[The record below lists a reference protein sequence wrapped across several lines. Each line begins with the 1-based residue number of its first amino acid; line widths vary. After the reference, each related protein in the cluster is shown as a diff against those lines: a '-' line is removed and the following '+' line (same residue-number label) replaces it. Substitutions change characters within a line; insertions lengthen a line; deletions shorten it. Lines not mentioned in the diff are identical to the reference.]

1 MMFFKERRFG
11 NCFLD
16 EVSFMNLKHPTLTG
30 LDEADK
36 PTTGGEEAELES

>member
-1 MMFFKERRFG
+1 MFFKERRFG

-16 EVSFMNLKHPTLTG
+16 EFFKKNLKHPTLMG

-36 PTTGGEEAELES
+36 PTIGGEEAELES